1 VSAHGH
7 WQASSATTTGADRTA
22 RSGAYRRSAAF
33 TTSVGSSASGLKT
46 SPSRQRGRARTAPC
60 PSVAVDTAD
69 RFWPDVTRLVV
80 AIVIAVLS
88 LSTIVYVASATLEN
102 SG

>member
-1 VSAHGH
+1 
-7 WQASSATTTGADRTA
+7 
-22 RSGAYRRSAAF
+22 
-33 TTSVGSSASGLKT
+33 
-46 SPSRQRGRARTAPC
+46 
-60 PSVAVDTAD
+60 VDTAD

-80 AIVIAVLS
+80 AIVIAVLI